1 MKFPLTLLFCVAMAT
16 AFSARSNDAVR
27 AFDLKDEKGVNAV
40 TYSIPDSLEPY
51 QGFSNDVRGHVQIDF
66 DKPEA
71 ATGKVIIG
79 MKALN
84 GSNSFMAESMKGG
97 WCLNVDKFPEATFEI
112 VKFVPVEK
120 TKTTVK
126 GQVTGDFTVKGI
138 SKRITVPA
146 QATLYPDKLA
156 EREGGERKGDVLVV
170 GTDFSFDR
178 RDYKIGTSV
187 GPEMVGNEI
196 KISLHVAAARPA
208 AK

>member
-1 MKFPLTLLFCVAMAT
+1 VKFYLTLLLGAVFAT
-16 AFSARSNDAVR
+16 AFSARAADVAR
-27 AFDLKDEKGVNAV
+27 PFDLKDEKGVNAV

-51 QGFSNDVRGHVQIDF
+51 SGFSNDVRGQVLLDL

-71 ATGKVIIG
+71 ATGKVVIG

-97 WCLNVDKFPEATFEI
+97 WCLDVEKYPEATFEI
-112 VKFVPVEK
+112 VKFEPTEK
-120 TKTTVK
+120 SKTQVS
-126 GQVTGDFTVKGI
+126 GQVTGDFTIKGVT
-138 SKRITVPA
+138 KRITVPA
-146 QATLYPDKLA
+146 KAVFYADKLS
-156 EREGGERKGDVLVV
+156 EREGGERKGDVLVL
-170 GTDFSFDR
+170 GTDFTFDR

-196 KISLHVAAARPA
+196 KISLHVAATRVA